1 MIGSSSGLL
10 PFLVTHTL
18 FMALTGIVL
27 ATCVLGAAL
36 STHQGGRLYTTL
48 LLVLLPAT
56 ALALTLPL
64 LLPSDSPSLLL
75 PFLQGV
81 LIGPAIS
88 LAPLRHLKE
97 APATWRR
104 TAEEL
109 GATALTRLR
118 LLWLPLLGR
127 SLAGS
132 LCLALVLSLL
142 GTLGSSKVP
151 LS

>member
-1 MIGSSSGLL
+1 MAITGL
-10 PFLVTHTL
+10 
-18 FMALTGIVL
+18 IL
-27 ATCVLGAAL
+27 ATGVLGAAL
-36 STHQGGRLYTTL
+36 STHQGNRLYTVL

-56 ALALTLPL
+56 ILALTLPR
-64 LLPSDSPSLLL
+64 LLPAEHPSLLL

-88 LAPLRHLKE
+88 LAPLRHLKD
-97 APATWRR
+97 APSTWRR
-104 TAEEL
+104 TAREL
-109 GATALTRLR
+109 GATAFTRLR

-142 GTLGSSKVP
+142 GTLGAGLPGKQ
-151 LS
+151 

>member
-1 MIGSSSGLL
+1 MSLPLPDLL
-10 PFLVTHTL
+10 THTL
-18 FMALTGIVL
+18 FMTVTGIVL
-27 ATCVLGAAL
+27 AACVLAAAL
-36 STHQGGRLYTTL
+36 ATGQGNRLYTLL

-64 LLPSDSPSLLL
+64 LLPPDSTALL
-75 PFLQGV
+75 PFLQGM

-88 LAPLRHLKE
+88 LAPLRHLKS
-97 APATWRR
+97 APSAWTL
-104 TAEEL
+104 TAQEL
-109 GATALTRLR
+109 GAHSITRLR

-132 LCLALVLSLL
+132 LCLAGLLSLL
-142 GTLGSSKVP
+142 ATVGLGKVP